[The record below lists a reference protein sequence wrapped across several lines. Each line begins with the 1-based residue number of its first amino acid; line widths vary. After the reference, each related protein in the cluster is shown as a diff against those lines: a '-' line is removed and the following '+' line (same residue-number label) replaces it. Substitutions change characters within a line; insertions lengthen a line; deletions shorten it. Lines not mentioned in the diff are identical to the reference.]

1 MIQQKGFADSF
12 FSPDY
17 AAGLGVLF
25 QKLNQVI
32 TPTHFPFQLLI
43 KQGCIENDELLSLA
57 QARADAEES
66 YGVRLQELA
75 RSAVRKGGFSRDD
88 GASAR
93 KAFDGMRKEMEEVFP
108 VPSFSDINV

>member
-1 MIQQKGFADSF
+1 MVQPKGFADSF

-32 TPTHFPFQLLI
+32 TLMSCPSTNQ
-43 KQGCIENDELLSLA
+43 QGCIENDELLSLA
-57 QARADAEES
+57 QARADAEEA

-75 RSAVRKGGFSRDD
+75 RNAVRKGGFSRDD

-93 KAFDGMRKEMEEVFP
+93 KAFEGMKKEMEEVP
-108 VPSFSDINV
+108 TPLLGGC